1 MLTETFHSIIT
12 AARNVFRNWQST
24 LLIAAIYAAL
34 LALLYLFVSVKE
46 ATLAQVILT
55 FAYAITAPLLFF
67 ILQAMIAG
75 GGAAET
81 VTENADQPAPV
92 TAGFLLRRA
101 LTNFW
106 KLILITL
113 PLIALAMLIAY
124 LLSRGQNYFGQ
135 NAHEPV
141 TTSFPMAATPN
152 TPPARPINWKV
163 ALFSTIRYLAFG
175 LFLPL
180 AAIHLWLVT
189 VRDGLGRA
197 VRKIGSLL
205 ARAFAPQ
212 SVLIYIA
219 GFLVFAVAP
228 YFLLFKATQSSHA
241 WLELSFLVARL
252 IVVFALTLFGW
263 TITVRALAR
272 FSSTHSEPL
281 NEAA

>member
-1 MLTETFHSIIT
+1 
-12 AARNVFRNWQST
+12 
-24 LLIAAIYAAL
+24 
-34 LALLYLFVSVKE
+34 
-46 ATLAQVILT
+46 
-55 FAYAITAPLLFF
+55 
-67 ILQAMIAG
+67 
-75 GGAAET
+75 
-81 VTENADQPAPV
+81 
-92 TAGFLLRRA
+92 
-101 LTNFW
+101 
-106 KLILITL
+106 
-113 PLIALAMLIAY
+113 MLIAY

-152 TPPARPINWKV
+152 TPPARPINWKF

-228 YFLLFKATQSSHA
+228 YFLLFKTTQSSRA
-241 WLELSFLVARL
+241 WLELSSLVARL

-272 FSSTHSEPL
+272 FSLAHSEPV